1 VPAHSDRPATRASS
15 PATRASSPATGASS
29 CQPVQAVLWDMD
41 GTLVDT
47 EPYWIAAEY
56 RLVES
61 FGGRWSDEHAHA
73 VIGKPLL
80 VTGRY
85 LREHGGVPLPE
96 EQIVDRLL
104 EAVIADTRR
113 QVTWRPGTLALLAEM
128 RQAGLPM
135 AMVTMSYRNLASTVA
150 ELLPAGTFQALVC
163 GDEVRHG
170 KPDPEPYLLA
180 AARLGVPP
188 SRCLAIEDSP
198 SGIASA
204 EAAGCLVVAVP
215 NQVPVEAAPSRVR
228 LSTLAGL
235 SLADLVDMAVGAA
248 ARSA

>member
-1 VPAHSDRPATRASS
+1 VPASS
-15 PATRASSPATGASS
+15 EPHGPTG
-29 CQPVQAVLWDMD
+29 PVQAVLWDMD

-80 VTGRY
+80 VTAGY
-85 LREHGGVPLPE
+85 LREHGNVPMRP
-96 EQIVDRLL
+96 EQIVDWLL
-104 EAVIADTRR
+104 DAVIADTRR
-113 QVTWRPGTLALLAEM
+113 RVVWRPGTLGLLAEM

-135 AMVTMSYRNLASTVA
+135 AMVTMSYRNLAGTVA
-150 ELLPAGTFQALVC
+150 ERLPAGTFQTLVC

-188 SRCLAIEDSP
+188 ARCLAIEDSP
-198 SGIASA
+198 SGIGSA

-215 NQVPVEAAPSRVR
+215 NQVPVEPAPARTV

-235 SLADLVDMAVGAA
+235 SLPDLLTMAVRTA

>member
-1 VPAHSDRPATRASS
+1 VR
-15 PATRASSPATGASS
+15 
-29 CQPVQAVLWDMD
+29 AVLWDMD

-80 VTGRY
+80 VSARY
-85 LREHGGVPLPE
+85 LREHGRVPLSP

-104 EAVIADTRR
+104 AEVIAETRR
-113 QVTWRPGTLALLAEM
+113 QVVWRPGVLELLAEM

-135 AMVTMSYRNLASTVA
+135 AMVTMSYRNLAGTVA
-150 ELLPAGTFQALVC
+150 GLLPPGTFQTLVC
-163 GDEVRHG
+163 GDDVRRG

-188 SRCLAIEDSP
+188 SSCLAIEDSP
-198 SGIASA
+198 SGLGSA

-215 NQVPVEAAPSRVR
+215 NQVPVEPTPNRTV

-235 SLADLVDMAVGAA
+235 SLPELVDRATRVNRATPVDRGMAGRIEPAA
-248 ARSA
+248 GQYG

>member
-1 VPAHSDRPATRASS
+1 VPVDTS
-15 PATRASSPATGASS
+15 
-29 CQPVQAVLWDMD
+29 VQAVLWDMD

-61 FGGRWSDEHAHA
+61 FGGTWSDEHAHA
-73 VIGKPLL
+73 VIGKPL
-80 VTGRY
+80 VVSANY
-85 LREHGGVPLPE
+85 LRKHGKVPLSP

-104 EAVIADTRR
+104 AAVIADTRR
-113 QVTWRPGTLALLAEM
+113 QVVWRPGTLALLAEM
-128 RQAGLPM
+128 KATGLPT
-135 AMVTMSYRNLASTVA
+135 AMVTMSYRNLAGTVA
-150 ELLPAGTFQALVC
+150 ELLPAGSFDTLVC
-163 GDEVRHG
+163 GDDVRNG

-180 AARLGVPP
+180 AARLGVAPE
-188 SRCLAIEDSP
+188 RCLAIEDSP

-215 NQVPVEAAPSRVR
+215 NQVPVPPAPTRTV

-235 SLADLVDMAVGAA
+235 SLTELIELASRNRP

>member
-1 VPAHSDRPATRASS
+1 M
-15 PATRASSPATGASS
+15 
-29 CQPVQAVLWDMD
+29 QAVLWDLD

-80 VTGRY
+80 VSARY
-85 LREHGGVPLPE
+85 LREHGRVPLPP
-96 EQIVDRLL
+96 EQIVDWLL
-104 EAVIADTRR
+104 AAVIADTRR
-113 QVTWRPGTLALLAEM
+113 QVVWRPGTLALLAEI
-128 RQAGLPM
+128 RRAGLPM
-135 AMVTMSYRNLASTVA
+135 ALVTMSYRNLAGTVA
-150 ELLPAGTFQALVC
+150 ELLPAGTFQTLVC
-163 GDEVRHG
+163 GDEVRQG

-188 SRCLAIEDSP
+188 AECLAIEDSP

-215 NQVPVEAAPSRVR
+215 NQVPVEPAPTRTV

-235 SLADLVDMAVGAA
+235 SLPELVTLGAGTA

>member
-1 VPAHSDRPATRASS
+1 VPASPEPNRASQPHRTV
-15 PATRASSPATGASS
+15 PAAAER
-29 CQPVQAVLWDMD
+29 VQAVLWDLD

-80 VTGRY
+80 VTARY
-85 LREHGGVPLPE
+85 LREHGKVPLPA

-104 EAVIADTRR
+104 ASVIADTRR
-113 QVTWRPGTLALLAEM
+113 HTVWRPGTLDLLAEM
-128 RQAGLPM
+128 RRAGLPM
-135 AMVTMSYRNLASTVA
+135 ALVTMSYRNLAGTVA
-150 ELLPAGTFQALVC
+150 ELLPAGTFQTLVC
-163 GDEVRHG
+163 GDEVRRG

-188 SRCLAIEDSP
+188 GRCLAIEDSP
-198 SGIASA
+198 SGIGSA

-215 NQVPVEAAPSRVR
+215 NQVPVEPAPTRTV
-228 LSTLAGL
+228 LDTLAGL
-235 SLADLVDMAVGAA
+235 SLPDLVAAATGAA
-248 ARSA
+248 ARTA

>member
-1 VPAHSDRPATRASS
+1 
-15 PATRASSPATGASS
+15 
-29 CQPVQAVLWDMD
+29 MD

-61 FGGRWSDEHAHA
+61 FGGSWSDEHAHA

-80 VTGRY
+80 VSAIY
-85 LREHGGVPLPE
+85 IREHGRVPLSP

-104 EAVIADTRR
+104 AAVIADTRR
-113 QVTWRPGTLALLAEM
+113 RVDWRPGTLALLAQM
-128 RQAGLPM
+128 KAAGLPT

-150 ELLPAGTFQALVC
+150 ELLPPGSFDTLVC
-163 GDEVRHG
+163 GDDVRNG

-180 AARLGVPP
+180 ASRLGVPTE
-188 SRCLAIEDSP
+188 RCLAIEDSP

-215 NQVPVEAAPSRVR
+215 NQVPVSPAPTRTV
-228 LSTLAGL
+228 LSTLDGL
-235 SLADLVDMAVGAA
+235 SLAELVDLASRERPDDTSTERNRSI
-248 ARSA
+248 RSA

>member
-1 VPAHSDRPATRASS
+1 
-15 PATRASSPATGASS
+15 
-29 CQPVQAVLWDMD
+29 MD

-61 FGGRWSDEHAHA
+61 FGGRWTDEHAHA

-80 VTGRY
+80 VTAGY
-85 LREHGGVPLPE
+85 LQEHGGVPMSR

-104 EAVIADTRR
+104 DDVIADTRR
-113 QVTWRPGTLALLAEM
+113 HVEWRPGALALLAEM
-128 RQAGLPM
+128 RAAGLPM
-135 AMVTMSYRNLASTVA
+135 AMVTMSYRNLASSVA
-150 ELLPAGTFQALVC
+150 ELLPPGTFQTLVC

-180 AARLGVPP
+180 AARLGVPAD
-188 SRCLAIEDSP
+188 RCLAIEDSP

-215 NQVPVEAAPSRVR
+215 NQVPVEPAPNRTV
-228 LSTLAGL
+228 LADLDGL
-235 SLADLVDMAVGAA
+235 SLAELIGMATGNA

>member
-1 VPAHSDRPATRASS
+1 VPAASEPVPARQPSRAV
-15 PATRASSPATGASS
+15 PAAGAG
-29 CQPVQAVLWDMD
+29 PVQAVLWDLD

-80 VTGRY
+80 GTADY
-85 LREHGGVPLPE
+85 LREHGKVPMPP
-96 EQIVDRLL
+96 EQIVDWLL
-104 EAVIADTRR
+104 AAVIADTRR
-113 QVTWRPGTLALLAEM
+113 RVVWRPGTLDLLAEI
-128 RQAGLPM
+128 RRAGLPM
-135 AMVTMSYRNLASTVA
+135 ALVTMSYRNLAGTVA
-150 ELLPAGTFQALVC
+150 ELLPPGTFQTLVC

-180 AARLGVPP
+180 ATRLGVPP
-188 SRCLAIEDSP
+188 QQCLAIEDSP

-215 NQVPVEAAPSRVR
+215 NQVPVEPAPTRTV

-235 SLADLVDMAVGAA
+235 TLPELVALAVGSAS
-248 ARSA
+248 RSA